1 MLNCIE
7 KRFIMDCK
15 EVDNGNVM
23 LDCIEK
29 RLIMGMSC

>member
-1 MLNCIE
+1 MLDCIE
-7 KRFIMDCK
+7 KK
-15 EVDNGNVM
+15 VDNGNVM

>member
-1 MLNCIE
+1 MLDCIE
-7 KRFIMDCK
+7 KK
-15 EVDNGNVM
+15 VDDGNVM